1 MYKIE
6 KITDH
11 KGWIKEDDDS
21 VRHMGCLVSAKM
33 EDGCALLHCRKDNK
47 GSVCDRYIRT
57 SLVQHWEKNKDSG
70 DIVLETMNSV
80 YHLKQV

>member
-6 KITDH
+6 KITDR

-21 VRHMGCLVSAKM
+21 IRHMGCFVSAKL
-33 EDGCALLHCRKDNK
+33 EDGCALLHCRKDNQ
-47 GSVCDRYIRT
+47 GSLCDRYIRT
-57 SLVQHWEKNKDSG
+57 SLIQRWDKDQNTG
-70 DIVLETMNSV
+70 DIVLETMNSF